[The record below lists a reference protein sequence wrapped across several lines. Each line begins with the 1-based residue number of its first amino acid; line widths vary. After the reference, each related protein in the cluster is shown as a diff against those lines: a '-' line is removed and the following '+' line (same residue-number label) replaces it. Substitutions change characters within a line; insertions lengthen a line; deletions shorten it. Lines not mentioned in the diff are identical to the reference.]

1 MGQKS
6 NKVTTHILSCLC
18 PWSPMI
24 SWLCCLSHMSSRNWT
39 NSLTMV
45 TQRTKRQKKSRDC
58 AKNWR
63 AKHNI
68 SNSCNLKARASR
80 ACPYHCR
87 VTTETPKHRIPSQ
100 SQMPTHQAMRRQSN
114 EWQPREHF
122 WIKAIRCPEQLVTL
136 PSFWRLCGSMR
147 IAITRILC
155 RITVLKRC
163 VVPGNPPSDK
173 KLGPSWDRATHNKKS
188 TLWR

>member
-1 MGQKS
+1 
-6 NKVTTHILSCLC
+6 
-18 PWSPMI
+18 MI
-24 SWLCCLSHMSSRNWT
+24 SWLYCPSRTSSRNWT
-39 NSLTMV
+39 NSLTMA
-45 TQRTKRQKKSRDC
+45 TQRTKRQRKSREC

-63 AKHNI
+63 VKNNN

-87 VTTETPKHRIPSQ
+87 ATAETLKHRIPPQ
-100 SQMPTHQAMRRQSN
+100 LQMPTQQATRRLSN
-114 EWQPREHF
+114 KWQHREPS
-122 WIKAIRCPEQLVTL
+122 WIKAIRCSERLVTL
-136 PSFWRLCGSMR
+136 PSLWRLSGSMW
-147 IAITRILC
+147 IAITRTLS